1 MKKIIDGLILLVSFA
16 GSIFGILSLLTI
28 IGVAE
33 IVPFYKTFEHI
44 LLGYVIVV
52 VSMAT
57 GIMSFNLFAGRR
69 KSCKKYIVNWCNNL
83 QHNPYN
89 SIVFDFC
96 ALPCWKIW
104 CKVQWFYWW
113 FCCTNLWRFSQHF
126 QARVGTISYLYW
138 WNYYGNNFPCSAN
151 NYVCENSKIKKIK
164 SF

>member
-1 MKKIIDGLILLVSFA
+1 MKKIIDGLILLISFA

-69 KSCKKYIVNWCNNL
+69 QNPAKKPLAKS
-83 QHNPYN
+83 P
-89 SIVFDFC
+89 
-96 ALPCWKIW
+96 
-104 CKVQWFYWW
+104 
-113 FCCTNLWRFSQHF
+113 LW
-126 QARVGTISYLYW
+126 L
-138 WNYYGNNFPCSAN
+138 
-151 NYVCENSKIKKIK
+151 
-164 SF
+164 